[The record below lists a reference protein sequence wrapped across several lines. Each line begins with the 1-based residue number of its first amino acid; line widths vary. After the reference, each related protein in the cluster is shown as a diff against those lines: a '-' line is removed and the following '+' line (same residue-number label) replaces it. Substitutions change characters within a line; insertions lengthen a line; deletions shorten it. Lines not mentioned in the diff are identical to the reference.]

1 MEEARSLIK
10 ENAPEELTQRFVSE
24 NIVDSKEITKADF
37 NHILKQV
44 SEDEEEE
51 DNSSLGE
58 KIITSN
64 KKLMLDNYMTDG
76 ILRLSQDNNFF
87 GD

>member
-1 MEEARSLIK
+1 MSLYEINSVSIFRNKYIVEASNVEEARSLIK

-58 KIITSN
+58 KIIY
-64 KKLMLDNYMTDG
+64 K
-76 ILRLSQDNNFF
+76 Q
-87 GD
+87 

>member
-1 MEEARSLIK
+1 MSLYEINSVSIFRHKYIVEADNVQEARSLIQ

-44 SEDEEEE
+44 AEDEEEE
-51 DNSSLGE
+51 DNSALGE
-58 KIITSN
+58 KIIY
-64 KKLMLDNYMTDG
+64 K
-76 ILRLSQDNNFF
+76 Q
-87 GD
+87 

>member
-1 MEEARSLIK
+1 MSLYEINSVSIFRHKYIVEANNAEEARSLIK

-58 KIITSN
+58 KIIY
-64 KKLMLDNYMTDG
+64 K
-76 ILRLSQDNNFF
+76 Q
-87 GD
+87 

>member
-1 MEEARSLIK
+1 MSLYEINSVSIFRHKYIVEADNVQEARSLIQ

-51 DNSSLGE
+51 DKSALGE
-58 KIITSN
+58 KIIY
-64 KKLMLDNYMTDG
+64 K
-76 ILRLSQDNNFF
+76 Q
-87 GD
+87 